1 MCANPT
7 ITKFDWFFS
16 NETLIKSTKENKLS
30 LKIEEYM
37 KSEAFGPIEIYC
49 IADNGI
55 ESTDGKSRTNFII
68 TYEAIKPKGK
78 IAKILYSK
86 LKIV

>member
-1 MCANPT
+1 
-7 ITKFDWFFS
+7 
-16 NETLIKSTKENKLS
+16 
-30 LKIEEYM
+30 M